1 VRNRS
6 LTKWQPRLPILPLAG
21 TFQITEGALVAT
33 ERLLPT
39 YRGPDGDHEGIVFLC
54 GRELGKTTVLTTVI
68 APDCDHGPGHVMC
81 SMAEVQ
87 AVTAHAHDVG
97 LGVLAQVHSHPSA
110 WSEHS
115 VGDDTMVLMPF
126 EGMLSIVVPH
136 YGHHGMRPLHSLGV
150 HQYRSGQ
157 WVRVEPHTI
166 KAGVTVLPGFL
177 DLR

>member
-1 VRNRS
+1 MRPRS
-6 LTKWQPRLPILPLAG
+6 LSKRRPRLSILPLAG
-21 TFQITEGALVAT
+21 RFQVTEAALSAT

-54 GRELGKTTVLTTVI
+54 GRELGATTLLTSAI
-68 APDCDHGPGHVMC
+68 APECDHGPGHVMC
-81 SMAEVQ
+81 SLTEVQ
-87 AVTAHAHDVG
+87 RVTRCAHEIG

-110 WSEHS
+110 FSEHS

-136 YGHHGMRPLHSLGV
+136 YGHHGMRPLDSLGV
-150 HQYRSGQ
+150 HQHRAGR
-157 WVRVEPHTI
+157 WVRVEPRTI
-166 KAGVTVLPGFL
+166 QAGITILPGSL